1 MNIEIFGDF
10 VYVLFLGDIIIFFI
24 FLNYLML
31 NLVFSKIFYWFIL
44 IYNFYYIII

>member
-44 IYNFYYIII
+44 IYNFYYIFI